1 MENETQIY
9 IAIATGIATGTCSG
23 GLLKPL
29 PILRQLAPGTDTGI
43 DTAIAIAIVTAIDT
57 KTCSP
62 KWVAENASGL
72 GGQY

>member
-43 DTAIAIAIVTAIDT
+43 DTAIVTAIDT

>member
-1 MENETQIY
+1 MENETQID

-43 DTAIAIAIVTAIDT
+43 DTAIATAIDT